1 MRVGPS
7 FVHQV
12 SDGWVTFPWD
22 RGGPFTVRGGAVE
35 SKGAGRPWRHHPQ
48 PTHSMEF
55 DQELIDDFVVESIEH
70 IEGIEPLLLEME
82 QAGDADQ
89 ETWNCLFRALHS
101 VKGAAGFLGLENIQ
115 EISHVSES
123 LLMLLRD
130 GDLAFSS
137 EMVSP
142 LLRVLDNLR
151 VMLDSIG
158 EGDEPAPRELLI
170 EIEAFSKSNVE
181 AAEAARM
188 ELTDQEGQVEASL
201 GDQIVDQVGKVTN
214 SSVDGVRFI
223 ALEPKGGWDRESVLT
238 AVKTA
243 GTLLKVPKLEDR
255 SVHFISAKG
264 PKDLVKL
271 LGVPSTSLHVFDPS
285 QHAPLNFDSKQDGQ
299 RTTILFG
306 ELAVELGFLSKG
318 DLDAL
323 VKEKADNASKVS
335 IGRLAR
341 DLGFLTDEQSELIR
355 YEQLIRPTRVEVVSA
370 TAQKTVVA
378 SETNKKPSKPK
389 EKRSESIRVQVSLLN
404 KLINLAGELV
414 LGRNQLRQLLEGVEL
429 PGLKQILQSVDL
441 VTTELQ
447 ESILYT
453 RMQPVRILFDRLPRQ
468 IRDTANKLE
477 KKVELSV
484 TGADVELDRS
494 LVEAL
499 GDPMTH
505 LIRNAVDHGVELPQV
520 RVERGKPEVGTLS
533 VRAYHESG
541 QVIIEIQDDGNGI
554 DPEKLREISVKRG
567 IYTQEQA
574 SQLSDKESISLIFHA
589 GLSTAEQVTAVS
601 GRGVG
606 MDVVRSNIKSLG
618 GQVEV
623 DSVLGE
629 GTVLR
634 IRLPLTLAI
643 IPSLT
648 VKSCGQRFAIPQVN
662 LVEVVRLRMEDMDE
676 RLDYVRGTEILRL
689 RNELLPLIRLPKLL
703 GIEDVEERRSC
714 NVVVLKAGAYQY
726 GLVVDE
732 LCDSEEIVVKPLSG
746 LLAPCFWYAGS
757 TILGDGHVVMIL
769 DVQGLLRKSGLDLS
783 EIDEL
788 LEDDANGAAEDLL
801 RKPSMV
807 IFANNENEYFAL
819 PQEQI
824 QRLEKIKVED
834 LRRVGFR
841 EYLQQRDQA
850 IPLLRL
856 EEMLPVQSPDEM
868 PEMGYVLIPRSTEW
882 NVGIFATEIVDT
894 LEASPDESQKLV
906 EGPGITGTALL
917 NGRLTVFLDMEELL
931 ENSNVEKNIDV

>member
-1 MRVGPS
+1 
-7 FVHQV
+7 
-12 SDGWVTFPWD
+12 
-22 RGGPFTVRGGAVE
+22 
-35 SKGAGRPWRHHPQ
+35 
-48 PTHSMEF
+48 MEF

-82 QAGDADQ
+82 RAGDADQ
-89 ETWNCLFRALHS
+89 ETWNSLFRALHS
-101 VKGAAGFLGLENIQ
+101 VKGAAGFLGLNNIQ

-151 VMLDSIG
+151 AMLDSIG
-158 EGDEPAPRELLI
+158 EGGEAAPRELLSEI
-170 EIEAFSKSNVE
+170 KAFSRGTQDTNETGGGEGPEAEQAEIEDE
-181 AAEAARM
+181 
-188 ELTDQEGQVEASL
+188 VEASAADPL
-201 GDQIVDQVGKVTN
+201 VDQVCKVTN
-214 SSVDGVRFI
+214 SSAKGSRFI
-223 ALEPKGGWDRESVLT
+223 VMEPKRGWAREQVLT
-238 AVKTA
+238 AANQA
-243 GTLLKVPKLEDR
+243 GTLLKVPKLDDK
-255 SVHFISAKG
+255 SVHLISDKE
-264 PKDLVKL
+264 PKELAKL
-271 LGVPSTSLHVFDPS
+271 LGVPIAYVHVFDPS
-285 QHAPLNFDSKQDGQ
+285 QHAPLEYESNADGE
-299 RTTILFG
+299 RSTILFG
-306 ELAVELGFLSKG
+306 DLAVELGFLKKA

-323 VKEKADNASKVS
+323 IAEQASDTNKVS

-341 DLGFLTDEQSELIR
+341 NLGFLTDEQADLIR
-355 YEQLIRPTRVEVVSA
+355 YEQLLRPDRDEVVTT
-370 TAQKTVVA
+370 TA
-378 SETNKKPSKPK
+378 SKPK
-389 EKRSESIRVQVSLLN
+389 PESAAKREPAKTKEKRPESIRVQVGLLN

-414 LGRNQLRQLLEGVEL
+414 LGRNQLRQMLEGVEL
-429 PGLKQILQSVDL
+429 PGLKQILQSVDH

-468 IRDTANKLE
+468 IRDTASKLG
-477 KKVELSV
+477 KKVDLSV

-505 LIRNAVDHGVELPQV
+505 LIRNAVDHGVELPSV
-520 RVERGKPEVGTLS
+520 RAERGKSEVGKLN

-554 DPEKLREISVKRG
+554 DPDKLRGISVKRG

-574 SQLSDKESISLIFHA
+574 SQLSDKEAINLIFHA
-589 GLSTAEQVTAVS
+589 GLSTAEQVTEVS

-623 DSVLGE
+623 DSVLGD

-676 RLDYVRGTEILRL
+676 RLDNVRGTEILRL

-703 GIEDVEERRSC
+703 GIENQEERKSR

-757 TILGDGHVVMIL
+757 TILGDGDVVMIL

-788 LEDDANGAAEDLL
+788 LEDESSGSDDDLQ

-841 EYLQQRDQA
+841 EYLQQPEQA

-856 EEMLPVQSPDEM
+856 EEMLPVQSPDVI
-868 PEMGYVLIPRSTEW
+868 PEMGYVLIPRSTDW

-894 LEASPDESQKLV
+894 LEASPDKSQKLV
-906 EGPGITGTALL
+906 EGPGINGTALL
-917 NGRLTVFLDMEELL
+917 NGRLTVFLDMEDLL
-931 ENSNVEKNIDV
+931 ENSNVEKNNHV

>member
-1 MRVGPS
+1 M
-7 FVHQV
+7 
-12 SDGWVTFPWD
+12 D
-22 RGGPFTVRGGAVE
+22 
-35 SKGAGRPWRHHPQ
+35 
-48 PTHSMEF
+48 F

-82 QAGDADQ
+82 QVGDADQ
-89 ETWNCLFRALHS
+89 ETWNSLFRALHS

-130 GDLAFSS
+130 GDLAFSA

-151 VMLDSIG
+151 TMLDSIG
-158 EGDEPAPRELLI
+158 EGGEPAPRELLS
-170 EIEAFSKSNVE
+170 ELEAFSESE
-181 AAEAARM
+181 AQA
-188 ELTDQEGQVEASL
+188 VEASAKPVAEKEDV
-201 GDQIVDQVGKVTN
+201 GPDDQIVDQVGKIANT
-214 SSVDGVRFI
+214 SVEGIRFI
-223 ALEPKGGWDRESVLT
+223 AMEPRRGWDRDKILT
-238 AVKTA
+238 AASSV

-255 SVHFISAKG
+255 GVHFISAMDTKE
-264 PKDLVKL
+264 LVKL
-271 LGVPSTSLHVFDPS
+271 LGMPVSSLHVFDPS
-285 QHAPLNFDSKQDGQ
+285 LHAPLDFDSNTAGQ

-306 ELAVELGFLSKG
+306 ELAVELGFLSQA
-318 DLDAL
+318 DLDTL
-323 VKEKADNASKVS
+323 IKEKASSAEQVS
-335 IGRLAR
+335 IGSLAR
-341 DLGFLTDEQSELIR
+341 DRGFLTDEQAELIR
-355 YEQLIRPTRVEVVSA
+355 YEQLIRPTRDEVA
-370 TAQKTVVA
+370 AAAKTPEVIFA
-378 SETNKKPSKPK
+378 PKPK
-389 EKRSESIRVQVSLLN
+389 PQRHQEKRAESIRVQVGLLN

-414 LGRNQLRQLLEGVEL
+414 LGRNQLRQMLEGVEV
-429 PGLKQILQSVDL
+429 PGLRQILQSVDL

-468 IRDTANKLE
+468 IRDTASKLN
-477 KKVELSV
+477 KKVELDV
-484 TGADVELDRS
+484 TGAEVELDRS

-520 RVERGKPEVGTLS
+520 RAERGKPKAGKLH

-554 DPEKLREISVKRG
+554 DPNKLRVISVNRG
-567 IYTQEQA
+567 IYTQDQA
-574 SQLSDKESISLIFHA
+574 AQLSDKEAINLIFHA

-648 VKSCGQRFAIPQVN
+648 VKSRGQRFAIPQVN

-676 RLDYVRGTEILRL
+676 RVDFLRGTEILRL

-703 GIEDVEERRSC
+703 GIEDEEERSSC
-714 NVVVLKAGAYQY
+714 NVVVLKAGAYQF

-757 TILGDGHVVMIL
+757 TILGDGDVVMIL

-788 LEDDANGAAEDLL
+788 LEEDNSAAAEDMQ

-824 QRLEKIKVED
+824 QRLEKIRVED

-841 EYLQQRDQA
+841 EYLQQPDQA

-856 EEMLPVQSPDEM
+856 EDMLPVQAPDEI

-882 NVGIFATEIVDT
+882 SVGVFATEIVDT
-894 LEASPDESQKLV
+894 LEASPDRTQKLV
-906 EGPGITGTALL
+906 EGPGINGTALL
-917 NGRLTVFLDMEELL
+917 NGRLTVFLDMEDLL
-931 ENSNVEKNIDV
+931 ENSNVEKNDA